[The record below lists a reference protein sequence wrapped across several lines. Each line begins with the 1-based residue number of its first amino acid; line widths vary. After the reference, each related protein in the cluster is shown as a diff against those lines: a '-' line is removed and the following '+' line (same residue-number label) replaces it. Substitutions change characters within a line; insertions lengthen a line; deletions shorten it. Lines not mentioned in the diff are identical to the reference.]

1 MLPSPYQTLE
11 HSMVTKR
18 RDWGAIGFLLPALIV
33 YLSVIVIPVF
43 YSFFISLFDW
53 NGIRDMKFVGF
64 GNYKTLFT
72 NDPIFII
79 SIKNN
84 LIWIVLTL
92 LLTMT
97 VALMLAVI
105 LNKQFHGRTF
115 FRGFFYFPSVI
126 APIAVSIIWRWIYEP
141 NFGFINQLAQTL
153 GSDFTQTWLSNPKT
167 SLYAI
172 FAANLWAVVGQS
184 MILFLAGLQ
193 TVSVDALEA
202 ATIDGAGAVKR
213 FIHITIPYMRE
224 TFIIVFATL
233 IIAGMKVFD
242 IVMGLTAGGP
252 NNSTEMLST
261 YMYSQSFRY
270 NNVGMGTTVACIMV
284 LIMLFII
291 VPYISFTAKEQ

>member
-1 MLPSPYQTLE
+1 MQ
-11 HSMVTKR
+11 KR
-18 RDWGAIGFLLPALIV
+18 RNNSGALAFLLPATII
-33 YLSVIVIPVF
+33 YLSVIIIPVI
-43 YSFFISLFDW
+43 YSFYISLFDW
-53 NGIRDMKFVGF
+53 NGISRMQWVGLN
-64 GNYKTLFT
+64 NYVTLIK
-72 NDPIFII
+72 NDRIFAI
-79 SIKNN
+79 SIRNN
-84 LIWIVLTL
+84 LIWIVLTVT
-92 LLTMT
+92 LTMST
-97 VALMLAVI
+97 ALALAVI

-141 NFGFINQLAQTL
+141 NFGFINQAARIIGLNF
-153 GSDFTQTWLSNPKT
+153 SQTWLSNPQT

-172 FAANLWAVVGQS
+172 FVANLWAVVGQT

-202 ATIDGAGAVKR
+202 ATIDGAGAIQR

-224 TFIIVFATL
+224 TFVIVFATL

-270 NNVGMGTTVACIMV
+270 NNVGTGTTIATIMV
-284 LIMLFII
+284 LVMLVII
-291 VPYISFTAKEQ
+291 VPYISFTAKEH

>member
-1 MLPSPYQTLE
+1 
-11 HSMVTKR
+11 MVTKR
-18 RDWGAIGFLLPALIV
+18 RDWGVFGFLLPALVI
-33 YLSVIVIPVF
+33 YLSVIVMPVF
-43 YSFFISLFDW
+43 YSFFISLFNW
-53 NGIRDMKFVGF
+53 NGIREMKFVGL
-64 GNYKTLFT
+64 GNYKKLFFD
-72 NDPIFII
+72 DPIFLI

-84 LIWIVLTL
+84 LIWLVLTM

-97 VALMLAVI
+97 IALLFAVI

-126 APIAVSIIWRWIYEP
+126 APIAVSIIWRWMYEP

-153 GSDFTQTWLSNPKT
+153 GSEFSQTWLSNPKT

-270 NNVGMGTTVACIMV
+270 NNVGMGTTVASVMV

>member
-1 MLPSPYQTLE
+1 MK
-11 HSMVTKR
+11 KR
-18 RDWGAIGFLLPALIV
+18 QIDLGALWFLLPATVI
-33 YLSVIVIPVF
+33 YISVIVIPVI
-43 YSFFISLFDW
+43 YSFYISLFRW
-53 NGIRDMKFVGF
+53 NGISAMKWVGIK
-64 GNYKTLFT
+64 NYINLFT
-72 NDPIFII
+72 NDKVFLI
-79 SIKNN
+79 SLRNN
-84 LIWIVLTL
+84 LIWIALTVILTTSVSL
-92 LLTMT
+92 LF
-97 VALMLAVI
+97 AVI
-105 LNKQFHGRTF
+105 LNKRFRGRTF

-126 APIAVSIIWRWIYEP
+126 APIAVSIIWRWMYEP
-141 NFGFINQLAQTL
+141 NFGFINQFAKTIGLPL
-153 GSDFTQTWLSNPKT
+153 YQTWLSNPTT

-172 FAANLWAVVGQS
+172 FVANLWAVMGQT

-202 ATIDGAGAVKR
+202 ATIDGAGPINR

-270 NNVGMGTTVACIMV
+270 NNVGIGTTVASIMV
-284 LIMLFII
+284 LLMLIII
-291 VPYISFTAKEQ
+291 VPYISFTAKEH

>member
-1 MLPSPYQTLE
+1 MLPSQYQIPE
-11 HSMVTKR
+11 HPMVTKR
-18 RDWGAIGFLLPALIV
+18 RDWGVFGFLLPALVI
-33 YLSVIVIPVF
+33 YLSVIVMPVF
-43 YSFFISLFDW
+43 YSFFISLFNW
-53 NGIRDMKFVGF
+53 NGIREMKFVGL
-64 GNYKTLFT
+64 GNYKKLFFD
-72 NDPIFII
+72 DPIFLI

-84 LIWIVLTL
+84 LIWLVLTM

-97 VALMLAVI
+97 IALLFAVI

-126 APIAVSIIWRWIYEP
+126 APIAVSIIWRWMYEP

-153 GSDFTQTWLSNPKT
+153 GSEFSQTWLSNPKT

-270 NNVGMGTTVACIMV
+270 NNVGMGTTVASVMV